1 MLAAML
7 AGYVYST
14 YPIADW
20 RMVLI
25 LSFLA
30 IIAETFL
37 VQMPGIGSISVAFAI
52 TFAAIILGGPMTG
65 IIVSIIGLIFSR
77 PYVEGRG
84 YIHLFNTPAYK
95 SFFNISQNILYT
107 GLAGLVYQVLH
118 NRFIYFGE
126 IEPISVI
133 GSMST
138 FVIVNTSLM
147 TLLIITLNGGKLL
160 NIWYEN
166 FRGIILSVMAV
177 GFLGIIV
184 AIAYEN
190 YGPGAVVLF
199 FIPLMLSRYS
209 FKLYIDM
216 RKNYYDTVKALINAI
231 EAKDAYTSGHAA
243 RVGEYAVAIATEMNL
258 SQKQIERIKNAALL
272 HDIGKIGINDN
283 ILNKTERLSDL
294 EYEVI
299 KRHPAIGYEIIRDIG
314 FLKDVMDI
322 VRNHHER
329 WDGKGYPDGLKGH
342 QISIET
348 SVLTIADSFD
358 AMTTDRPYREAL
370 SEQAAI
376 AEIIKYSGTQFNPDI
391 IDVAVRALK
400 KCYIESEK
408 TKKDRGIA

>member
-1 MLAAML
+1 MSYITNQSKNYIRVLIVLAAML
-7 AGYVYST
+7 AGYIYST
-14 YPIADW
+14 YTISDW
-20 RMVLI
+20 RMVFI

-52 TFAAIILGGPMTG
+52 TFAAIILGGPFTG
-65 IIVSIIGLIFSR
+65 IIVSVTGLLFSR

-95 SFFNISQNILYT
+95 TFFNISQNILYT
-107 GLAGLVYQVLH
+107 GLADLVYDVLH
-118 NRFIYFGE
+118 NRFLYLGE
-126 IEPISVI
+126 IEPISLI
-133 GSMST
+133 GSMSI

-147 TLLIITLNGGKLL
+147 TLLIISLNGGKML

-184 AIAYEN
+184 AIAYDK

-209 FKLYIDM
+209 FKLYVDM

-231 EAKDAYTSGHAA
+231 EAKDSYTSGHAA
-243 RVGEYAVAIATEMNL
+243 RVGDYAVAIATEMNM
-258 SQKQIERIKNAALL
+258 SQRQIERIKNAALL

-299 KRHPAIGYEIIRDIG
+299 KSHPAIGYDIISDIG

-329 WDGKGYPDGLKGH
+329 WDGKGYPDGLKGS
-342 QISIET
+342 QIPI
-348 SVLTIADSFD
+348 LIH
-358 AMTTDRPYREAL
+358 L
-370 SEQAAI
+370 
-376 AEIIKYSGTQFNPDI
+376 
-391 IDVAVRALK
+391 L
-400 KCYIESEK
+400 
-408 TKKDRGIA
+408 

>member
-1 MLAAML
+1 MSYITNQSKNYIRVLIVLAAML
-7 AGYVYST
+7 AGYIYST
-14 YPIADW
+14 YTISDW
-20 RMVLI
+20 RMVFI

-52 TFAAIILGGPMTG
+52 TFAAIILGGPFTG
-65 IIVSIIGLIFSR
+65 IIVSVTGLLFSR

-95 SFFNISQNILYT
+95 TFFNISQNILYT
-107 GLAGLVYQVLH
+107 GLAGLVYHVLH
-118 NRFIYFGE
+118 NRFLYLGE
-126 IEPISVI
+126 IEPISVV

-147 TLLIITLNGGKLL
+147 TLLIITLNGGKVL

-166 FRGIILSVMAV
+166 FRGTILSVMAV

-184 AIAYEN
+184 AIAYDK

-209 FKLYIDM
+209 FKLYVDM

-231 EAKDAYTSGHAA
+231 EAKDSYTSGHAA
-243 RVGEYAVAIATEMNL
+243 RVG
-258 SQKQIERIKNAALL
+258 
-272 HDIGKIGINDN
+272 D

-299 KRHPAIGYEIIRDIG
+299 KSHPAIGYDIISDIG

-329 WDGKGYPDGLKGH
+329 WDGKGYPDGLKGS
-342 QISIET
+342 QIPIET
-348 SVLTIADSFD
+348 CVLTIADSFD

-370 SEQAAI
+370 SEQQAI
-376 AEIIKYSGTQFNPDI
+376 DEIIKYSGTQFNPSI
-391 IDVAVRALK
+391 VDVAVSALK
-400 KCYIESEK
+400 KCKVEPK
-408 TKKDRGIA
+408 QTKKDKGIA